1 MGININEQ
9 IRNLERQ
16 NYITKPQNRPVY
28 LNPFL
33 LKSKTQLYSNIANSG
48 GFGGVETK
56 PIIGDDK
63 KEDDDTEK
71 EKDTEKDKPDDEPD
85 DEPDKN
91 NVSESD
97 REFAKIIKDMV
108 AIPKNKRTVITGFS
122 RTISLGNDEAT
133 IYKSKQGSD
142 KKIILWGVS
151 GDESDKDRFKR
162 AEQKYLEIRKLRG
175 YKDAKIIMGGAGYGN
190 AIGLDI
196 LKKYDDK
203 NIVFVGFDAIAHPDY
218 NKDDR
223 YHNTVKKWGKQSL
236 SQILNNMGHPSTWS
250 KEEIVFYM
258 NQLKRNP
265 DQKALDRFNKEN
277 NMGRYDFAN
286 TIKIHEYLK
295 TQNLTKDEITEQ
307 LAKIHSRPVVF
318 NRILNQIEEKETL
331 REFHEIDK
339 KAPDQP
345 DEIKYSL
352 QVEAANEAYKDID
365 KRSISGY
372 YVDKDLTT
380 DETTVYISDKKIN
393 GLSKIIIGFRGTT
406 GITNI
411 YDMATDAGLFLKM
424 GLPSFTKE
432 LYGKYSPAEY
442 RQRDALK
449 LYTKIK
455 QKYVYNSVHL
465 SGHSLG
471 GSLVKHVLANNPH
484 DKRLVGYGFNAA
496 PDDAFYKRRKDP
508 INNNKYDF
516 RYKPY
521 LTYNEDDNLHDKIG
535 RISELDHD
543 NLRRIKSDEGS
554 WINPV
559 ALHSMDIF
567 KIENKKRTRKKHSD
581 L

>member
-16 NYITKPQNRPVY
+16 NYVTKPQNRAVY

-48 GFGGVETK
+48 GFGDTETK

-71 EKDTEKDKPDDEPD
+71 AKSDDKPD

-122 RTISLGNDEAT
+122 RTVSLGNDEAT
-133 IYKSKQGSD
+133 IYKSQRGSD

-175 YKDAKIIMGGAGYGN
+175 YRDAKIIMGGAGYGN

-203 NIVFVGFDAIAHPDY
+203 NIVFVGFNAIAHPDY

-250 KEEIVFYM
+250 KEEIAFYK

-277 NMGRYDFAN
+277 NMGRHDLAN

-295 TQNLTKDEITEQ
+295 TENFTKDQIAKQMVEIHTNPE
-307 LAKIHSRPVVF
+307 LF
-318 NRILNQIEEKETL
+318 NSILNQVEEKATL

-339 KAPDQP
+339 KAYDQP

-352 QVEAANEAYKDID
+352 QVAASDEAYKDIKD
-365 KRSISGY
+365 RHIEGY
-372 YVDKDLTT
+372 TVDKELTT
-380 DETTVYISDKKIN
+380 YETTVYVSDKQPN

-406 GITNI
+406 GMTNL
-411 YDMATDAGLFLKM
+411 YDMMTDASLFLKM
-424 GLPSFTKE
+424 GIPGFME
-432 LYGKYSPAEY
+432 EIYGAYSPADY
-442 RQRDALK
+442 RQRDALT

-455 QKYVYNSVHL
+455 QKYLYNSVHL

-496 PDDAFYKRRKDP
+496 PDQKFYKQRKN
-508 INNNKYDF
+508 ILNNNKYDF

-554 WINPV
+554 WFNPV
-559 ALHSMDIF
+559 ALHAMENF
-567 KIENKKRTRKKHSD
+567 KLKNKLRDRKKHSKS
-581 L
+581 